1 MNKKMSNSYTDEGN
15 SFETIISYLKELWIN
30 KTIVIKATVLF
41 FLFGCIYG
49 MISPLVYTSHTTFV
63 PQVSENDLA
72 IGSNSSLGSLASMAG
87 INLYPDVSGDNYLSP
102 LLYKKIVKSEEF
114 SLELI
119 KEEIIDEDKNK
130 ISIEEYMK
138 NSSGK
143 LFNFDPVGF
152 IKKYTIGLFQKV
164 KANDP
169 IQNNEI
175 GKEYTFINGKD
186 YNNIRA
192 FRNKFKVE
200 LNQVDGYINVLAYDK
215 DPFVSAQLVKI
226 ITKNLQSKIIEIRT
240 NKIRER
246 LEYSKEQYE
255 LKQSEFDVLQKK
267 VAEFRDSNKNI
278 STASFMSKLQ
288 KLESEYSLQQSILVN
303 LAGEYNRNKIQLN
316 KDTPIFSVID
326 EVTVPYER
334 SAPKRTNIALGFMI
348 SGLVI
353 SSLYVL
359 TKDSSKEIIKKFK
372 D

>member
-164 KANDP
+164 KA
-169 IQNNEI
+169 
-175 GKEYTFINGKD
+175 
-186 YNNIRA
+186 
-192 FRNKFKVE
+192 
-200 LNQVDGYINVLAYDK
+200 
-215 DPFVSAQLVKI
+215 
-226 ITKNLQSKIIEIRT
+226 
-240 NKIRER
+240 
-246 LEYSKEQYE
+246 
-255 LKQSEFDVLQKK
+255 
-267 VAEFRDSNKNI
+267 
-278 STASFMSKLQ
+278 
-288 KLESEYSLQQSILVN
+288 
-303 LAGEYNRNKIQLN
+303 
-316 KDTPIFSVID
+316 
-326 EVTVPYER
+326 
-334 SAPKRTNIALGFMI
+334 
-348 SGLVI
+348 
-353 SSLYVL
+353 
-359 TKDSSKEIIKKFK
+359 
-372 D
+372 